1 LAAALLLGVAGCRF
15 FVEDMDYN
23 FQADKDFSRARRR
36 AFLRRI
42 GAFLRNDPGSNQL
55 LSFDEVKSALG
66 AVEQVYLGMRT
77 VEVEKIVGSVGRH
90 RDFDRAFLPSKG
102 DLGARWKRID
112 EMMHRA
118 EELPPIGLYK
128 IGDAYFV
135 RDGNHRVSVARQQG
149 VEMIDAEVIELRSR
163 VPIDSA
169 ITARDLLH
177 KLEQRRLLERLPF
190 DRVIPEVRVELSDV
204 SDYRKLTTYVEAHGF
219 RLSQLWRRYV
229 SPEETLR
236 DWYEYQYAPVARMV
250 REERILDAF
259 PDRTELDLFL
269 WIFDHRERLALEAR
283 DEGIPP
289 EAAKDDILRRN
300 RRRILQVSN
309 MQVPGRS
316 SRVQPRDATNR
327 DDAP

>member
-1 LAAALLLGVAGCRF
+1 
-15 FVEDMDYN
+15 MDYG

-42 GAFLRNDPGSNQL
+42 GAYLRKDPGSNQL

-77 VEVEKIVGSVGRH
+77 VEVAKIVGSVGRH
-90 RDFDRAFLPSKG
+90 RDFDREFLPSKG

-118 EELPPIGLYK
+118 EELPPVSLYK

-177 KLEQRRLLERLPF
+177 KLEQRRLLERLPI
-190 DRVIPEVRVELSDV
+190 DRVLPEIKVELSDV
-204 SDYRKLTTYVEAHGF
+204 SDYRRLATHIEAHGF
-219 RLSQLWRRYV
+219 RLSQLWKRYV
-229 SPEETLR
+229 SPEEALR
-236 DWYEYQYAPVARMV
+236 DWYEYQYSPIAEMI
-250 REERILDAF
+250 REERVLEAF
-259 PDRTELDLFL
+259 PDRTELDLYL
-269 WIFDHRERLALEAR
+269 WIVNHREQLALETR
-283 DEGIPP
+283 DEGVPP
-289 EAAKDDILRRN
+289 EAAKDDIMRQS
-300 RRRILQVSN
+300 RRRRLQVPN
-309 MQVPGRS
+309 IPVPGRS
-316 SRVQPRDATNR
+316 SRVQRRDAA
-327 DDAP
+327 DPEDAT

>member
-1 LAAALLLGVAGCRF
+1 
-15 FVEDMDYN
+15 MDYN
-23 FQADKDFSRARRR
+23 FQADRDFSRARRR
-36 AFLRRI
+36 ALLRRI
-42 GAFLRNDPGSNQL
+42 GALLRNDPGSNRL

-102 DLGARWKRID
+102 DLGTRWKRID

-118 EELPPIGLYK
+118 EELPPVSLYK

-135 RDGNHRVSVARQQG
+135 RDGNHRVSVARQIG

-169 ITARDLLH
+169 ITARGLLH

-190 DRVIPEVRVELSDV
+190 DRVIPEVKVELSDI
-204 SDYRKLTTYVEAHGF
+204 SDYRKLATYVEAHGF
-219 RLSQLWRRYV
+219 RLSQLWKRYV

-236 DWYEYQYAPVARMV
+236 DWYEFQYAPIAEMV

-259 PDRTELDLFL
+259 PGRTELDFFL

-289 EAAKDDILRRN
+289 EAAKDDILRRS
-300 RRRILQVSN
+300 RRRLFQVPN

-316 SRVQPRDATNR
+316 SRVRPHDATDR

>member
-1 LAAALLLGVAGCRF
+1 
-15 FVEDMDYN
+15 MDYG

-42 GAFLRNDPGSNQL
+42 GAYLRKDPGSNQL

-66 AVEQVYLGMRT
+66 AVEQVYLGMRI
-77 VEVEKIVGSVGRH
+77 VEVAKIVGSVGRH

-118 EELPPIGLYK
+118 EELPPISLYK

-177 KLEQRRLLERLPF
+177 KLEQRRLLERLPI
-190 DRVIPEVRVELSDV
+190 DRVLPEIRVELSDV
-204 SDYRKLTTYVEAHGF
+204 SDYRRLATHIEAHGF

-229 SPEETLR
+229 SPEEILK
-236 DWYEYQYAPVARMV
+236 DWYEYGYRPIAEMI

-259 PDRTELDLFL
+259 PERTGLDLYL
-269 WIFDHRERLALEAR
+269 WIVYRRERLALEAR
-283 DEGIPP
+283 DERISP
-289 EAAKDDILRRN
+289 EAAKDDILKSVP
-300 RRRILQVSN
+300 RRR
-309 MQVPGRS
+309 R
-316 SRVQPRDATNR
+316 RH
-327 DDAP
+327 

>member
-1 LAAALLLGVAGCRF
+1 
-15 FVEDMDYN
+15 MDYG

-42 GAFLRNDPGSNQL
+42 GSYLRNDPASNQL

-77 VEVEKIVGSVGRH
+77 VEVAKIVGSVGRH

-102 DLGARWKRID
+102 DLGVRWKRID

-118 EELPPIGLYK
+118 EELPPVSLYK

-163 VPIDSA
+163 VSIDSE

-177 KLEQRRLLERLPF
+177 KLEQRRLLERLPI
-190 DRVIPEVRVELSDV
+190 DRVLPEIKVELSDV
-204 SDYRKLTTYVEAHGF
+204 ADYRRLATHIEAHGF
-219 RLSQLWRRYV
+219 RLSQLWKRYV
-229 SPEETLR
+229 SPEEALR
-236 DWYEYQYAPVARMV
+236 DWYEYQYAPIAEMT
-250 REERILDAF
+250 REERVLEAF
-259 PDRTELDLFL
+259 PDRTELDLYL
-269 WIFDHRERLALEAR
+269 WIVNHREQLALETR
-283 DEGIPP
+283 DEEIPP
-289 EAAKDDILRRN
+289 EAAKDDIMRQS
-300 RRRILQVSN
+300 RRRRLQVPN
-309 MQVPGRS
+309 IPVPGRS
-316 SRVQPRDATNR
+316 SRVQPRDTTDR
-327 DDAP
+327 DDP

>member
-1 LAAALLLGVAGCRF
+1 
-15 FVEDMDYN
+15 MDYD
-23 FQADKDFSRARRR
+23 FQTDKDFARARRR

-42 GAFLRNDPGSNQL
+42 GAFMRGDPGSNRL

-77 VEVEKIVGSVGRH
+77 VPVEKIVGSVGRH

-102 DLGARWKRID
+102 DLSARWRRID

-118 EELPPIGLYK
+118 EELPPISLYK

-135 RDGNHRVSVARQQG
+135 RDGNHRVSVARQLG

-163 VPIDSA
+163 LPIDST

-190 DRVIPEVRVELSDV
+190 DRVLPEVRVELSDV
-204 SDYRKLTTYVEAHGF
+204 SDYRGLATHVEAHGF
-219 RLSQLWRRYV
+219 RISQLWKRYV

-236 DWYEYQYAPVARMV
+236 DWYEYQYAPIAEMV

-259 PDRTELDLFL
+259 PGRTELDLYL
-269 WIFDHRERLALEAR
+269 WIVDHRERLALEAR

-289 EAAKDDILRRN
+289 EAAKEDILRK
-300 RRRILQVSN
+300 RRRRLKLPT
-309 MQVPGRS
+309 PGLS
-316 SRVQPRDATNR
+316 P
-327 DDAP
+327 